1 MVDSNDLIYPH
12 LHPSLPS
19 SHAITC
25 HQRRS
30 AHEEQDVRRFRGPL
44 VTSKQQQTRWWPV
57 PTGLNIRVDTP
68 LLGENADHQSLCKSC
83 ASYRREWPGWCPST
97 SLGLPKALRH
107 CSGSLDDS
115 SNFHRRPSDR
125 SPFRS
130 LRSSM
135 FIDLALE
142 VIGGSIFTSL
152 QVGKVSPGC
161 DPYRPTAAV
170 TLLRDSH
177 QLCFRLPFVRI
188 SRSAGALISL
198 QVRVSQMR
206 IFRETFH
213 KF

>member
-1 MVDSNDLIYPH
+1 MITLPGSGGQRRPYIS
-12 LHPSLPS
+12 PSPSFS

-30 AHEEQDVRRFRGPL
+30 AHEEQDVRRFRGPS

-68 LLGENADHQSLCKSC
+68 LLGEIADLQSLCKSC
-83 ASYRREWPGWCPST
+83 ASYRREWPGWRPST

-135 FIDLALE
+135 FIWRSKSSVDQSLLLFRSGKCHLA
-142 VIGGSIFTSL
+142 VI
-152 QVGKVSPGC
+152 
-161 DPYRPTAAV
+161 PTG
-170 TLLRDSH
+170 
-177 QLCFRLPFVRI
+177 QP
-188 SRSAGALISL
+188 
-198 QVRVSQMR
+198 QP
-206 IFRETFH
+206 
-213 KF
+213 